1 MHGKEEAENALAK
14 ARAAFSGD
22 TENMPAAT
30 IPQGMVS
37 VADIL
42 VAVAKVPSKGEAKR
56 LIQGG
61 GISID
66 GNKVTDIMAQI
77 TDSQIANGF
86 TLQKGKKNFYKVTVE

>member
-1 MHGKEEAENALAK
+1 
-14 ARAAFSGD
+14 
-22 TENMPAAT
+22 MPSAVIT
-30 IPQGMVS
+30 KGMTS

-61 GISID
+61 GISVD
-66 GNKVTDIMAQI
+66 NQKVTDIMAQI

-86 TLQKGKKNFYKVTVE
+86 VLQKGKKNFYKVRVE